1 MASGTSPSN
10 PASLKKRL
18 EISEIAMI
26 LLLVFSGLGIGVS
39 NYSADRGLWYWLLM
53 VPVFGLT
60 SLFVSWRA
68 ARSRGQS
75 PGRVALTQV
84 LHWLGLA
91 AALWLMVLLANAGR
105 IANPDEGLVS
115 LILLALATFLAG
127 VHTDWRFAVVG
138 AVLGGI
144 AVLAVLVEQ
153 YLWIGLAPVFLGV
166 GVFAYWRIRR

>member
-1 MASGTSPSN
+1 M
-10 PASLKKRL
+10 
-18 EISEIAMI
+18 
-26 LLLVFSGLGIGVS
+26 
-39 NYSADRGLWYWLLM
+39 
-53 VPVFGLT
+53 
-60 SLFVSWRA
+60 
-68 ARSRGQS
+68 
-75 PGRVALTQV
+75 
-84 LHWLGLA
+84 A